1 MCVSEK
7 PAGGA
12 VGSPP
17 VCVCLCEGEESF
29 NESNRLRLICSEMQS
44 NQYYGWIAIC

>member
-17 VCVCLCEGEESF
+17 VCVCLCEGESF

-44 NQYYGWIAIC
+44 NQYYGWMAIC